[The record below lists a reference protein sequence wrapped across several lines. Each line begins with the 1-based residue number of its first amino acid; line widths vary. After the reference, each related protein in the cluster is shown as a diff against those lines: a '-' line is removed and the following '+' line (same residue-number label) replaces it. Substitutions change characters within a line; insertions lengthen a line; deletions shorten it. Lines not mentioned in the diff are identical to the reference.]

1 MNTLKVS
8 PISQSSNRLRFEW
21 GLAGAQ
27 ALEVDMAV
35 VVDVL
40 SFSTSVS
47 VAVDR
52 GMTVFPYRW
61 KDERAQAFARQQDAL
76 LAVGRLEAKANALSK
91 VPTLSPAALLR
102 GNFGQRI
109 VLPSPNG
116 STITAQLAE
125 AQTQVV
131 VGCLRNASSVA
142 AFLQARLEL
151 GESIAI
157 IAAGERWPADGSLRP
172 AIEDYLGA
180 GAILAELTARGFR
193 GVMSPEAAC
202 AEDLYLMKS
211 TNLTTTIRG
220 CASALELQAMGFD
233 EDIDVALERNSSS
246 TVPVLKRGAFVA
258 GS

>member
-1 MNTLKVS
+1 MKRLKVD
-8 PISQSSNRLRFEW
+8 PTSQNDHRLRFEW
-21 GLAGAQ
+21 GLSGAR
-27 ALEVDMAV
+27 ALDVDMAV

-52 GMTVFPYRW
+52 GMSVFPYRW
-61 KDERAQAFARQQDAL
+61 KDERAQEFARHQEAL
-76 LAVGRLEAKANALSK
+76 LAVDRLEAKASSLSN

-116 STITAQLAE
+116 STITAQLAD
-125 AQTQVV
+125 ANTQVV
-131 VGCLRNASSVA
+131 AGCLRNASAVAEYLQTSLKRGKSVA
-142 AFLQARLEL
+142 V
-151 GESIAI
+151 
-157 IAAGERWPADGSLRP
+157 IAAGELWPADASLRP

-193 GVMSPEAAC
+193 ELMSPEARC
-202 AEDLYLMKS
+202 ADDLYMMRSRDLS
-211 TNLTTTIRG
+211 ATIRG
-220 CASALELQAMGFD
+220 CASALELQAMGF
-233 EDIDVALERNSSS
+233 EADIDVALERNSSS
-246 TVPVLKRGAFVA
+246 TVPVLDRGAFVT